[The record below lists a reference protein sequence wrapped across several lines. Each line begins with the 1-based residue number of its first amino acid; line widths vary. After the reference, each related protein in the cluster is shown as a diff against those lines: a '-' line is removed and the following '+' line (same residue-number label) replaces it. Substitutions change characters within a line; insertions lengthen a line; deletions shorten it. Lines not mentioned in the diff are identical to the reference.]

1 MRAVS
6 APSPRDLI
14 SLEHE
19 QTAAAVGTPP
29 SPLAVEPMLSD
40 ARRQGRP
47 GAFTQSAMTPGRHG
61 RRKEPRAPDDSDAV
75 SSSEEED
82 DAASIASIDD
92 VEYAGMLESLQEHL
106 GAVAGALHEALVLS
120 AAPGTR
126 STLGPRPCTPPAVRR
141 ALRRSKDRTF
151 DAPMLQPTDHHNN
164 AFEKELRRRREAA
177 RAAEEAAQSA
187 RDGSGRSGR
196 GSAKARPL
204 IRSEEHA
211 EEILSQMTAVRGQM
225 REDYAKALQ
234 AKVVRQRREK
244 RERAALLERR
254 RQEEYE
260 KWSSLAQE
268 DKGAT
273 VSRSENITDN
283 TFLKHVPKSRFYH
296 EVVAAQESEPQPSRR
311 ERIQAYQEH
320 LRSNPLPVP
329 TRLPPIR
336 KQPEAG
342 PTPAAHPSV
351 EKRKTGG
358 GGGITSSW
366 ALTGEP
372 DDEEVAD
379 AQAHDARS
387 ARGWLERPQN
397 HISQNMY
404 PSVLPKALDGEP
416 VDATEAGSKPLAEY
430 AVQQRQMRERAKQIR
445 RANAEGSA
453 SVKTITGKGESWDG
467 TPTMAHPR
475 SLAREALG
483 AKHNGTRDGGHNR
496 RRAAA
501 AEAARTVTLTEVGSL
516 NGGNSRD
523 RRAAPPPSSGGQRQG
538 SSTGKVTPD
547 AARQR
552 QAGRQTRARESSS
565 LGKETAPTRREP
577 AALTLADAES
587 THPTRAAKARVWTA
601 QTSA

>member
-1 MRAVS
+1 MADIRAVS
-6 APSPRDLI
+6 APSPRDLS
-14 SLEHE
+14 SLEHG
-19 QTAAAVGTPP
+19 QAAAVVGAPH
-29 SPLAVEPMLSD
+29 LQLVEERTSSQ

-61 RRKEPRAPDDSDAV
+61 RRKEPHAPDHSDAV
-75 SSSEEED
+75 SSSEEEED
-82 DAASIASIDD
+82 DAASIASIGD
-92 VEYAGMLESLQEHL
+92 VEYAAMLESLQEHL

-141 ALRRSKDRTF
+141 ARRRSKDRTF
-151 DAPMLQPTDHHNN
+151 DAPMLQPTDHHNTT
-164 AFEKELRRRREAA
+164 FEKELRRRREAA
-177 RAAEEAAQSA
+177 RAAEEAVQSS

-204 IRSEEHA
+204 IRSEEHV
-211 EEILSQMTAVRGQM
+211 EEILSQMAAVRGHM

-260 KWSSLAQE
+260 RWSSLAQE
-268 DKGAT
+268 DKGVAAP
-273 VSRSENITDN
+273 RSENIIDN

-296 EVVAAQESEPQPSRR
+296 EVAAAQESEPQPSRR
-311 ERIQAYQEH
+311 ERIQAYQEQ
-320 LRSNPLPVP
+320 LRSNPPPVP

-351 EKRKTGG
+351 EKKNTGG
-358 GGGITSSW
+358 GATSSW

-379 AQAHDARS
+379 AQAHNARS

-404 PSVLPKALDGEP
+404 PTVLPKSVDGEP
-416 VDATEAGSKPLAEY
+416 VDATDAGSKPLAEY
-430 AVQQRQMRERAKQIR
+430 GAQQKQMRERAKKIR
-445 RANAEGSA
+445 RVNTEGTA
-453 SVKTITGKGESWDG
+453 SVKAFTRKSETWDG
-467 TPTMAHPR
+467 TPALAQPR

-483 AKHNGTRDGGHNR
+483 AKHNGTRDSGHNR
-496 RRAAA
+496 KRAAA
-501 AEAARTVTLTEVGSL
+501 AEAARTVALTEVGT
-516 NGGNSRD
+516 RD
-523 RRAAPPPSSGGQRQG
+523 RRAAQPLSSGGERQG
-538 SSTGKVTPD
+538 SSTGKVALD
-547 AARQR
+547 AGRQR
-552 QAGRQTRARESSS
+552 QAGRQTGARESSS
-565 LGKETAPTRREP
+565 LGKESASTRREP

-601 QTSA
+601 QTST